1 MYKVMKEKLEQ
12 INQSINTEKNRLMAK
27 TSEYFDAIT
36 LPTEMVQS
44 RNMGKSM
51 GKKTPGLTYILYVI
65 ALVFLFLALFS
76 DGSTFVFILLAAIC
90 AIGGYMFSKKNT
102 SSPVA
107 SGYTVTQDINSIKA
121 GTISKGI
128 DYVKKITHEWEEFM
142 EKNQKEVY
150 AAIDSS
156 PFSMRQKDE
165 LSSMIFTY
173 EVIDINLSDLMSLIN
188 SASSIADI
196 QHKLNIFK
204 SRFLKAIDTAA
215 NNQEKKYRSL
225 IGLNFVNN
233 N

>member
-1 MYKVMKEKLEQ
+1 MKEKLEQ
-12 INQSINTEKNRLMAK
+12 INQSIDVKKNRLMAK
-27 TSEYFDAIT
+27 ASEYFDAIN
-36 LPTEMVQS
+36 LPTITIQNQNIVRTAGS
-44 RNMGKSM
+44 
-51 GKKTPGLTYILYVI
+51 KTPGLTYILYFI
-65 ALVFLFLALFS
+65 AVVFLFLAIFS

-90 AIGGYMFSKKNT
+90 AIGGYMFSKKNS

-107 SGYTVTQDINSIKA
+107 SGHTVTQDINSIKA
-121 GTISKGI
+121 STISKGI
-128 DYVKKITHEWEEFM
+128 DSVKKITHEWEEFM

-165 LSSMIFTY
+165 LSSRIFTY